1 MQHRFHRQVAGPL
14 AVAFLHALL
23 MPMGAFAQSDEFSFD
38 EEEVEDFGEPIEFG
52 EEEVDDW
59 GAEDDW
65 SEEPVETTPG
75 PTPVVD
81 DGIITITGYIVPGD
95 ALSVA
100 DASVLTTS
108 VMQQLEAFGLYEVV
122 GSDPLQTE
130 FSMMGGDFAV
140 TCSFDPVCLGRYARP
155 LNIDKVVVG
164 RVEQNAAGD
173 WAVTIDLMDAASS
186 SIENYRLFTVAPG
199 TTSVQA
205 ALEPQMRTLL
215 GIRRVVEEQSD
226 ERRGPSPVQLGMAW
240 TTLGLGLAS
249 LGVGIAFGAKANGL
263 QDDIESCDLVPTAD
277 DGPSVC
283 AQSQVEA
290 QSTIDDGKSAAT
302 LANVFVG
309 TGLLLAVGSILL
321 FTVTPGSDIDENADL
336 ADAPRRIRNVR
347 LAPSVDRRSVGL
359 VGGFEF

>member
-1 MQHRFHRQVAGPL
+1 MQHRFHRKVAGPL
-14 AVAFLHALL
+14 AVAFLNALCL
-23 MPMGAFAQSDEFSFD
+23 PMGAFAQSDEFTFD

-59 GAEDDW
+59 TVEDDW
-65 SEEPVETTPG
+65 SEEPADTAPATPA
-75 PTPVVD
+75 VVD
-81 DGIITITGYIVPGD
+81 DGVITITGYIVPGD
-95 ALSVA
+95 ALSVD
-100 DASVLTTS
+100 DASVLTTA

-122 GSDPLQTE
+122 GADPLQTE

-155 LNIDKVVVG
+155 LGIDKVVVG
-164 RVEQNAAGD
+164 RVEQNATGD

-186 SIENYRLFTVAPG
+186 SIENYRLFTVTPG
-199 TTSVQA
+199 TIAVQG

-215 GIRRVVEEQSD
+215 GIRRVVEEESD

-249 LGVGIAFGAKANGL
+249 LGVGIAFGSKASGL
-263 QDDIESCDLVPTAD
+263 QEDIESCELVVTAD

-283 AQSQVEA
+283 TQTQVEA
-290 QSTIDDGKSAAT
+290 QGIIDDGKSAAT

-321 FTVTPGSDIDENADL
+321 FTVTPGSDIDEDADL

-347 LAPSVDRRSVGL
+347 LAPSFERRSVGL

>member
-1 MQHRFHRQVAGPL
+1 MQHRFHRKVAGPL
-14 AVAFLHALL
+14 AVAFLHALC
-23 MPMGAFAQSDEFSFD
+23 MPVAVFAQSDEFTFD

-52 EEEVDDW
+52 EEEVQDW

-65 SEEPVETTPG
+65 SSDPVETAPTTPV
-75 PTPVVD
+75 VVD
-81 DGIITITGYIVPGD
+81 DGVVTITGYIVPGD
-95 ALSVA
+95 ALSVE

-108 VMQQLEAFGLYEVV
+108 VMQQLEAFGMYEVV
-122 GSDPLQTE
+122 GADPLQTE
-130 FSMMGGDFAV
+130 FAMMGGDFAI
-140 TCSFDPVCLGRYARP
+140 TCSFDPVCIGRYARP
-155 LNIDKVVVG
+155 LGIDKIVVG
-164 RVEQNAAGD
+164 RVEQNDIGD
-173 WAVTIDLMDAASS
+173 WAVTIDVMDAASS
-186 SIENYRLFTVAPG
+186 SIENYRLFTVSPG
-199 TTSVQA
+199 TAAVQA

-215 GIRRVVEEQSD
+215 GIRRVVEEDID

-249 LGVGIAFGAKANGL
+249 LGVGIAFGAKASGL
-263 QDDIESCDLVPTAD
+263 QEDLESCELVVTAD

-290 QSTIDDGKSAAT
+290 QATIDDGKSAAT

-321 FTVTPGSDIDENADL
+321 FTVTPGSDIDEDADL
-336 ADAPRRIRNVR
+336 ANAPRRIRNVR
-347 LAPSVDRRSVGL
+347 LAPSVDRRAVGL